1 MSRSFT
7 RLQFEAEFGRRFGR
21 YRILAPE
28 ILKVLIGGQASD
40 FGLVD
45 VQFTAQ
51 MVGFM
56 LEDAGRPAVQMFLM
70 LVAVLILPTGGD
82 VKPTLAYGLVTV
94 EAQAAFVEAAGFGA
108 DRLVAGVD
116 DGVEGEFRSFA
127 RIAIV
132 AFAYVVFDDGQS
144 QTETDLGGCE
154 AHARRFQHGGAHG
167 VDELVKR
174 FAAQLAVVGDGLLA

>member
-1 MSRSFT
+1 M
-7 RLQFEAEFGRRFGR
+7 FGHNS
-21 YRILAPE
+21 
-28 ILKVLIGGQASD
+28 KVDLELNREVEKLIKTGGK
-40 FGLVD
+40 
-45 VQFTAQ
+45 
-51 MVGFM
+51 
-56 LEDAGRPAVQMFLM
+56 EKIM

-127 RIAIV
+127 RIAII

>member
-1 MSRSFT
+1 MMNASQVFAWEAFIVLVSFVYAITVRSRVRPPLRSVPDHSHQKSSRFSLVV
-7 RLQFEAEFGRRFGR
+7 RL
-21 YRILAPE
+21 RISAWSMYSSP
-28 ILKVLIGGQASD
+28 LKWSVSCWKMRAGQ
-40 FGLVD
+40 
-45 VQFTAQ
+45 
-51 MVGFM
+51 
-56 LEDAGRPAVQMFLM
+56 PCQMFLM

-127 RIAIV
+127 RIAII

-144 QTETDLGGCE
+144 QTETDLGGCRGPRP
-154 AHARRFQHGGAHG
+154 ALPAWWCAWCR
-167 VDELVKR
+167 
-174 FAAQLAVVGDGLLA
+174 